1 MMMDQYNEIK
11 NLLENIKDSD
21 LGLSLKELDA
31 ISNINIDNDM
41 LNILLTLPGPITYS
55 KQDYEKIISTV
66 LKNAGYQKTINLKIE
81 EKIENNVELKKRP
94 GFLTNV
100 KYVIAI
106 ASGKGGVGKSTIS
119 ANIAAELAK
128 QGAKVGILD
137 SDIYGPSQTIMFGAK
152 DEFMEAETDQHGKTK
167 AYPVEKYGV
176 KVASIGF
183 VLNRDDA
190 AALRG
195 PMLSNIF
202 SMLYEQID
210 WGELDY
216 LIFDLPPGTGDIHLT
231 FSQKIQP
238 DGIVLVTTPQEI
250 SLADVR
256 RGANLFKK
264 MNINILG
271 VIENMSYFIPPDIPN
286 KKYYIF
292 GQEGG
297 KNIAFELGLLLLGE
311 VPFSI
316 MMRETSDSGKPI
328 VLQDNGDYQ
337 KEVLKDITAN
347 MISELRRKN
356 FNIK

>member
-1 MMMDQYNEIK
+1 M
-11 NLLENIKDSD
+11 
-21 LGLSLKELDA
+21 
-31 ISNINIDNDM
+31 
-41 LNILLTLPGPITYS
+41 
-55 KQDYEKIISTV
+55 
-66 LKNAGYQKTINLKIE
+66 
-81 EKIENNVELKKRP
+81 
-94 GFLTNV
+94 
-100 KYVIAI
+100 
-106 ASGKGGVGKSTIS
+106 
-119 ANIAAELAK
+119 
-128 QGAKVGILD
+128 
-137 SDIYGPSQTIMFGAK
+137 SQ
-152 DEFMEAETDQHGKTK
+152 
-167 AYPVEKYGV
+167 
-176 KVASIGF
+176 
-183 VLNRDDA
+183 
-190 AALRG
+190 
-195 PMLSNIF
+195 
-202 SMLYEQID
+202 
-210 WGELDY
+210 
-216 LIFDLPPGTGDIHLT
+216 
-231 FSQKIQP
+231 
-238 DGIVLVTTPQEI
+238 I